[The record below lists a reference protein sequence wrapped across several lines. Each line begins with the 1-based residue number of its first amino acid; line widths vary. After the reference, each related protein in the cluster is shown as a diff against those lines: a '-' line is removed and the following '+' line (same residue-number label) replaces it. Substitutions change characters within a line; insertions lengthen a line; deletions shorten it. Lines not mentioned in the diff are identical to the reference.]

1 MFSNKPLIIVLNKV
15 DVMRPE
21 DLEADDRALLEQ
33 LAQQE
38 NVEMVPM
45 SNLSEEGVMKVKEK
59 VSFVCARTLTLA

>member
-1 MFSNKPLIIVLNKV
+1 
-15 DVMRPE
+15 MRPE